1 MAVFRMAGRAAAL
14 AVVRLTMRFAVGF
27 ADDFATGLAVER
39 LLTLTVRLAAG
50 LAMERVVALAVVR
63 FAAGFA
69 MDLLMDLAVMRLVV
83 RFAAGL
89 AAGFMVRV
97 VLAVRFAAGLA
108 VERLLT
114 LTVRLAAGLAMER
127 VVALAVV
134 RLAAGFAAD
143 FMVRLVLAVRFAAGF
158 AADFMVRLAAGL
170 AVLLIGLAAG
180 RVLADLRAA
189 GLALLTDRV
198 LLTEAVVRLAAGLV
212 AALADALA
220 AGLAGCIL
228 VSFSICLPISLR
240 VRLLSVFLACGMSFD
255 SSNLR
260 CWRRFSIS
268 TWTLA
273 LKRASCGRILDSSPS
288 MRLAICCC
296 STACRTISRPRRLS
310 FACIGG

>member
-27 ADDFATGLAVER
+27 ADDFATGLVTER
-39 LLTLTVRLAAG
+39 LLTLTVRLAAGLAMERVAALAVVRLVVRFAAGLAADLTVRLVVRLLVVRLAAG

-63 FAAGFA
+63 F
-69 MDLLMDLAVMRLVV
+69 
-83 RFAAGL
+83 
-89 AAGFMVRV
+89 
-97 VLAVRFAAGLA
+97 
-108 VERLLT
+108 
-114 LTVRLAAGLAMER
+114 
-127 VVALAVV
+127 
-134 RLAAGFAAD
+134 
-143 FMVRLVLAVRFAAGF
+143 
-158 AADFMVRLAAGL
+158 
-170 AVLLIGLAAG
+170 
-180 RVLADLRAA
+180 
-189 GLALLTDRV
+189 
-198 LLTEAVVRLAAGLV
+198 AAGLV